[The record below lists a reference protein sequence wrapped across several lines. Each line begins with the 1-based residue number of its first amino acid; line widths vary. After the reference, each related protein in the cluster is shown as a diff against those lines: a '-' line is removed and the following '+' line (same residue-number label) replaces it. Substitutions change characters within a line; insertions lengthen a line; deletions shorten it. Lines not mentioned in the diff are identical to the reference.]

1 MAYETKDGDCV
12 LFENTKKA
20 KEKQPDWRGKVRLNG
35 KDYDLVFWIK
45 TSAKGTTFM
54 SGRVGDEIKE
64 EAKTGGFASQAKTK
78 PAPTSQSALD
88 DDIPW

>member
-1 MAYETKDGDCV
+1 MAYETRDGDCV

-45 TSAKGTTFM
+45 TSAKGTTFL

-64 EAKTGGFASQAKTK
+64 EPKTSGFASQSRPK
-78 PAPTSQSALD
+78 PVAASQQLD